1 METQPSQNDKTSPV
15 QMSVPLNTPVE
26 SAFTLPAPPEKR
38 DILWSC
44 ALFLAVAVA
53 LLYLPVL
60 KNDFVNWD
68 DRETIMDNF
77 HIHKIDG
84 DSILWMLTTFA
95 TGNWMPLTW
104 LSFAL
109 NYQINGLD
117 PKVFHVTNF
126 ILHSLNTALVF
137 LVCFRLMSR
146 LPNREPGKDLSQA
159 RAFAL
164 PIAFLTALLFG
175 FHPIHVESVAW
186 ATERKDVLYSFF
198 YLGAVYVYLGGSPHW
213 EWTGL
218 KARVCLAFY
227 LLSLMSK
234 PMAVTLPL
242 VFLIIDYYP
251 LGRWGKGW
259 LKLFKEKALFFLL
272 SIGSAWLTMISHVK
286 ALSYANKGLE
296 YYWLLNA
303 FRSLVFYP
311 LKMAW
316 PKGLTA
322 YYPFPPHLTGFYMV
336 ENLCSMLAVILV
348 SYLLFR
354 YRAKAPYLW
363 AVWLIYVAILLPV
376 LGVVQTGSEAA
387 ADRYTYLSSLG
398 FFLLFSCLLARLVS
412 YHRYYFLIP
421 TLLLAAGMTWATQNQ
436 IETWKNSQSL
446 WEEVTQTYPEE
457 NPMAYNNLGATY
469 IKAHRYLEA
478 LEAYSKAAAIPPP
491 LAVSFNGL
499 GTAYLYNNML
509 PDAEKTFKYSLILD
523 PQLTLP
529 RVNLWTLYE
538 HQGKHAEAAEQ
549 MREALKV
556 MPYSP
561 EYHDNLGVSDCF
573 LNNYEG
579 ARVEFDQAHHL
590 APDNADYL
598 INLAT
603 VYQWEKKTDQAL
615 SLYKQGIR
623 HNPKEPVYYLKMA
636 DLYLSRGEKEK
647 ALERL
652 DKAGAWAPKAQRS

>member
-213 EWTGL
+213 EWTRAKSQGMPGL
-218 KARVCLAFY
+218 LLVVAHVKAHGRDPTFSFPDHR
-227 LLSLMSK
+227 LLS
-234 PMAVTLPL
+234 PR
-242 VFLIIDYYP
+242 P
-251 LGRWGKGW
+251 LGQRLAQTIQGKGP
-259 LKLFKEKALFFLL
+259 LFLL

-316 PKGLTA
+316 GPKG
-322 YYPFPPHLTGFYMV
+322 
-336 ENLCSMLAVILV
+336 
-348 SYLLFR
+348 
-354 YRAKAPYLW
+354 
-363 AVWLIYVAILLPV
+363 
-376 LGVVQTGSEAA
+376 
-387 ADRYTYLSSLG
+387 
-398 FFLLFSCLLARLVS
+398 
-412 YHRYYFLIP
+412 
-421 TLLLAAGMTWATQNQ
+421 
-436 IETWKNSQSL
+436 
-446 WEEVTQTYPEE
+446 
-457 NPMAYNNLGATY
+457 
-469 IKAHRYLEA
+469 
-478 LEAYSKAAAIPPP
+478 
-491 LAVSFNGL
+491 
-499 GTAYLYNNML
+499 
-509 PDAEKTFKYSLILD
+509 
-523 PQLTLP
+523 
-529 RVNLWTLYE
+529 
-538 HQGKHAEAAEQ
+538 
-549 MREALKV
+549 
-556 MPYSP
+556 
-561 EYHDNLGVSDCF
+561 
-573 LNNYEG
+573 
-579 ARVEFDQAHHL
+579 
-590 APDNADYL
+590 
-598 INLAT
+598 
-603 VYQWEKKTDQAL
+603 
-615 SLYKQGIR
+615 
-623 HNPKEPVYYLKMA
+623 
-636 DLYLSRGEKEK
+636 
-647 ALERL
+647 
-652 DKAGAWAPKAQRS
+652 